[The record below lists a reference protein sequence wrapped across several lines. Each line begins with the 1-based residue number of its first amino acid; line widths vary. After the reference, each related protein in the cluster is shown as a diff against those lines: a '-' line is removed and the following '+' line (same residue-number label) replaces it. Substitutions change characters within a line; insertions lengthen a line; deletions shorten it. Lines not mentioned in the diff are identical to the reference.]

1 MSTAPQGPG
10 AGLLPFPD
18 TPERRLRRALGALDA
33 ALAAQ
38 RSAVGQ
44 FRAQIGELRDTMA
57 KLDGRAHALKASL
70 TSAAQDADRAQAAAR
85 DLVLTAAKLEQAA
98 QA

>member
-1 MSTAPQGPG
+1 MSTAPQSPG
-10 AGLLPFPD
+10 AGLVPFPD

-38 RSAVGQ
+38 RSAVAA
-44 FRAQIGELRDTMA
+44 FRAQIGELRDTVA
-57 KLDGRAHALKASL
+57 KLDGGARALTVSL
-70 TSAAQDADRAQAAAR
+70 ASAAQDADHAQAASRA
-85 DLVLTAAKLEQAA
+85 LLATAAKLEQAA